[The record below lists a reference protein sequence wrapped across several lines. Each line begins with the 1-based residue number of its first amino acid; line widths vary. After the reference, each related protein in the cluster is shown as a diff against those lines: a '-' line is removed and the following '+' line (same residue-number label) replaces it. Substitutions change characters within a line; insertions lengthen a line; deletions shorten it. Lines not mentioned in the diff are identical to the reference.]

1 MAALLIIDSVR
12 SIRISRDCTPDVSIR
27 GGAAG
32 NIIKD
37 MAFLSTILLLGS
49 YNRGQIGLSRNANI
63 EWPGDKQGGIQ
74 RWRRQSLWADQSGDE
89 VWTEGQLIHLDTQ
102 GRQGV

>member
-1 MAALLIIDSVR
+1 MAALLTIDSVR

-37 MAFLSTILLLGS
+37 MAFLFTILLLGG

-63 EWPGDKQGGIQ
+63 EWPGDKQAGIQ
-74 RWRRQSLWADQSGDE
+74 R
-89 VWTEGQLIHLDTQ
+89 
-102 GRQGV
+102 